1 MAESGSAKDIALQI
15 KSDATIAVN
24 GAKPLQEDGKGTRRK
39 LGCDI
44 LEDKRAPIVSELNSS
59 TVARVVTGQPGNNC
73 RALQFIIFVR

>member
-44 LEDKRAPIVSELNSS
+44 LEDKRAPIVSELNS
-59 TVARVVTGQPGNNC
+59 
-73 RALQFIIFVR
+73 